1 MRQLAH
7 TNKKRD
13 SGGTPM
19 NNTLTTLLKWIR
31 LTVLVALIFLVAL
44 TIRVYRS
51 YDVSSKDSIMNR
63 GDTGLMLHDRNGELF
78 FAFNRARPR
87 IFIPLSEVPL
97 LTQHA
102 IISAED
108 KAFYTHHGFSIS
120 GIIRS
125 AYLDL
130 KHQRVLYGGSTITQQ
145 LVKNSFLTS
154 AKSITRKFQE
164 IILAAKLER
173 HFSKNEILEM
183 YANSAYFGE
192 GVFGIEAAARTYFDK
207 DAKELTLGQSAV
219 LAGLLP
225 APAALSPLALD
236 EKGMKERQLMVLN
249 HMQEDGYISAE
260 EKDAAFTEPITLQ
273 RREDGLNETAPHFAL
288 MVKQQLDRIY
298 GEEAVI
304 RSGMKVTTTLDL
316 SWQKYA
322 ENAVRTHVE
331 SLRRSGVGNGA
342 AVVLDPVTGEVRAL
356 VGSVDWFQE
365 GYGKANMAIS
375 PRQTGSAFKPIVYA
389 QALESQAI
397 TAATLL
403 RDAPTTFAGNY
414 KPKNYDG
421 KWRGQVLVR
430 RALANSLNV
439 PAVEAITKVGIPNVV
454 NLARQMGISS
464 MNDNAQYNLSTAL
477 GAESISLLEL
487 TSAYG
492 TFANNGLHTPYTTVI
507 EMHDK
512 YGREVKF
519 SKKLPVQALDS
530 RVAFIISSI
539 LSDNRARAEVFGR
552 LLTISR
558 PAAVKTGTTQ
568 DYRDGWTVGY
578 TPSIAVGV
586 WIGNNDNTAMQRLP
600 ASTGAAPLWRTLME
614 RYLTELPP
622 EEFTPPGGIVTHRVC
637 QSSTLEYFLPGTT
650 PTRRCMPSPTPESPD
665 PLPTPQDKAPQ
676 SAAPAKPVKSRGQND
691 QPNYQIPLSIEEFFR
706 DQE

>member
-1 MRQLAH
+1 
-7 TNKKRD
+7 
-13 SGGTPM
+13 M
-19 NNTLTTLLKWIR
+19 NTKLKNLLKWVG
-31 LTVLVALIFLVAL
+31 LTAFVVFIMLTAV

-51 YDVSSKDSIMNR
+51 YDVSNKDAIMNK

-87 IFIPLSEVPL
+87 IFIPLSDVPL
-97 LTQHA
+97 LTQKA

-108 KAFYTHHGFSIS
+108 KHFYTHHGFSITA
-120 GIIRS
+120 IIRS

-130 KHQRVLYGGSTITQQ
+130 KHQKVLYGGSTITQQ
-145 LVKNSFLTS
+145 LVKNSFLTTK
-154 AKSITRKFQE
+154 KSITRKFQE
-164 IILAAKLER
+164 IILAAKLEQ
-173 HFSKNEILEM
+173 HFSKTEILEM

-192 GVFGIEAAARTYFDK
+192 GVFGLEAASHTYFDK
-207 DAKELTLGQSAV
+207 DAKELTLGESAV

-236 EKGMKERQLMVLN
+236 EKGMKERQRMVLE
-249 HMQEDGYISAE
+249 HMQQDGYISGK
-260 EKDAAFTEPITLQ
+260 EKNAAYKEPVTLQ

-288 MVKQQLDRIY
+288 MVKQELDRIY

-304 RSGMKVTTTLDL
+304 RSGMNVTTTLDL
-316 SWQKYA
+316 PWQKYA
-322 ENAVRTHVE
+322 ETAVRTHVD
-331 SLRRSGVGNGA
+331 SLRSSGVGNGA
-342 AVVLDPVTGEVRAL
+342 AVVLDPITGEIHAL

-389 QALESQAI
+389 EALESQVI

-403 RDAPTTFAGNY
+403 RDVPTTFRGNY
-414 KPKNYDG
+414 KPKNYDNR
-421 KWRGQVLVR
+421 WRGQVLVR

-439 PAVEAITKVGIPNVV
+439 PAVEVITKAGVPNVV
-454 NLARQMGISS
+454 NLARKMGISS
-464 MNDNAQYNLSTAL
+464 MSDNAQYNLATAL
-477 GAESISLLEL
+477 GSENISLLEL

-492 TFANNGLHTPYTTVI
+492 TFANAGTHMPPTSVI
-507 EMHDK
+507 EIQDK

-519 SKKLPVQALDS
+519 EQKAPNQALDS
-530 RVAFIISSI
+530 RVAFMISSM
-539 LSDNRARAEVFGR
+539 LSDNKARAEIFGK

-568 DYRDGWTVGY
+568 NYRDGWTVGY
-578 TPSIAVGV
+578 TPNLAVGV
-586 WIGNNDNTAMQRLP
+586 WIGNNDNREMQRLP
-600 ASTGAAPLWRTLME
+600 ASTGAAPLWRNLME

-622 EEFTPPGGIVTHRVC
+622 EDFTPPDDIVAHRVC
-637 QSSTLEYFLPGTT
+637 QSSTMEYFLPGTQ
-650 PTRRCMPSPTPESPD
+650 PNRRCLPSPTPESPD
-665 PLPTPQDKAPQ
+665 PLPTPQDKVPR
-676 SAAPAKPVKSRGQND
+676 SATPAERGASRGQSD
-691 QPNYQIPLSIEEFFR
+691 QLNYRIPLSIEEFLQ